1 MAQDSDTSY
10 AGNLLRAAGQG
21 VTFGFGDE
29 IEALVRA
36 AMSDRSYQEEVKDI
50 REDIE
55 QFREDSP
62 VAAYGSEI
70 VGAIPTG
77 VGLGI
82 GLLRAGVRGAGK
94 LGAIEGGIYGIGEGE
109 GVEGTVK
116 SAAIGT
122 GIGAVGGAVGE
133 KVVEAATPAAKRIY
147 GRVREA
153 LSREPESS
161 VTGGIGDILRTNE
174 TFSEGTRL
182 NYQRFRFGALN
193 EDELVAEHGLLA
205 QDVQLLKDR
214 QQFQRRRDA
223 GEEGAAEALE
233 ANDMLVADMFIRRF
247 PNMTQ
252 LQAGVGAGDALI
264 ADDPGT
270 ILNLVN
276 SDTQGFIA
284 RLETDRFVLRN
295 EMAGRRGTELEQL
308 TPEQAALF
316 NNQFDQNTLENVVDG
331 AEEAAF
337 AQQLQDV
344 DFTDAFADRP
354 APQSRVDLD
363 DTAVPPLGVS
373 LMQSTSLTP
382 LDDGINP
389 PMQLGIGALDE
400 SPGLHATNVLSI
412 GSMPDQYGGAV
423 MHYSPIITSFEK
435 LKLNPKGVKF
445 TAGGELSAADYM
457 AHFRNDGKTPGGSGE
472 LDGSELQRILDAD
485 PDAMYTLDE
494 MRTLI
499 ASRLPQTVERLF
511 LEGGTGPLAPDVT
524 EAPFSSGIPYVG
536 AQYRSEDK
544 MLGQERGVIV
554 YSNSAPTIDIP
565 GYGRT
570 KPKGIGGHDYYS
582 KYPGYYGHTRFQIM
596 TGADGKRYL
605 WINEIQSNA
614 VSNLVSGTRLA
625 DNTYVRSLSDRLT
638 AFNLNRTPANDQSIR
653 IPYTK
658 EVHDKMVRLE
668 AMKPDV
674 LKQNDTLTK
683 QLKEY
688 NAAADKIKNSK
699 EYRSTPNFI
708 LDSDT
713 QETAVIKYSD
723 SLRAALNNDDDF
735 SAGVFNDLRD
745 ALDGGDTDPYA
756 MERVESRIYDFF
768 EAQSGEG
775 ISVEQAKNLRDILE
789 EGYRN
794 MDYPE
799 TPDIRNFI
807 TSVDNEV
814 ETVGSQYLDLAKQR
828 LIYDSDEF
836 LEAVTNLDSELLTK
850 LAGKRNSKT
859 ENEAQDALKAALG
872 EDYIQNKFGPAFE
885 KLKNDVLDLS
895 GYYADANRSAFI
907 PREIDIEGDFDDAL
921 GLLIRHVP
929 TVFANKERN
938 DLLAKAA
945 AVTEEADKILPD
957 VIKAKDEYTE
967 AIKSQADADDLQI
980 LQDVAKKTITTNG
993 TEGFQT
999 PTPYSNRNNADQR
1012 FYEFATRSAIQQAEK
1027 LGLDG
1032 VVFADARYLATAPG
1046 RDEDAITGFSEVG
1059 NVSAAFSRNYGS
1071 AIDKAL
1077 KGFSDAGGT
1086 VQLRNHSEDPN
1097 PIFFGNKSEFTV
1109 RAIDPNDAD
1118 VVSQLTPLQDKVD
1131 QAEAPVK
1138 ALRKEVKDLK
1148 NRLDELK
1155 NDPNEYR
1162 LTPSGNRR
1170 RVIRTGT
1177 DGDMIESESQ
1187 KVIAALNSKKADLR
1201 NAELQLDIEKGV
1213 LTAKKRELAV
1223 DYKTPLRVVNL
1234 RDRANK
1240 ETAQRPIRRAAGG
1253 MIRSG
1258 IGSMAREVM

>member
-36 AMSDRSYQEEVKDI
+36 AMSDRTYQQEVKDI

-55 QFREDSP
+55 EFRETNP
-62 VAAYGSEI
+62 VAAYGTEI

-109 GVEGTVK
+109 GVEGTIK
-116 SAAIGT
+116 TAAIGT
-122 GIGAVGGAVGE
+122 GIGAVGGVVGE
-133 KVVEAATPAAKRIY
+133 KVVDAATPAAKKIY

-161 VTGGIGDILRTNE
+161 VTGGIGDILRRNE
-174 TFSEGTRL
+174 TFSEGLRL

-193 EDELVAEHGLLA
+193 EDELAAEHGLLA
-205 QDVQLLKDR
+205 EDVQLLKDR
-214 QQFQRRRDA
+214 QQFQGRRDA
-223 GEEGAAEALE
+223 GEEGLAEALE
-233 ANDMLVADMFIRRF
+233 ANDMLVADMFMRRF

-252 LQAGVGAGDALI
+252 QT
-264 ADDPGT
+264 DDPGT

-284 RLETDRFVLRN
+284 RLEIDRFTLRN

-308 TPEQAALF
+308 TPEQAALY
-316 NNQFDQNTLENVVDG
+316 NNQFNQNTLENVVDG

-354 APQSRVDLD
+354 APPARVDLD

-373 LMQSTSLTP
+373 LMQSTNLTP

-389 PMQLGIGALDE
+389 PVQLGLGALDE

-412 GSMPDQYGGAV
+412 GSMPDQFGGTV
-423 MHYSPIITSFEK
+423 MHYSPIITSFDK
-435 LKLNPKGVKF
+435 LKINPKGVKF

-485 PDAMYTLDE
+485 PDAMFTLDE

-499 ASRLPQTVERLF
+499 TSRLPQTVERLF

-524 EAPFSSGIPYVG
+524 EGPFRSGIPYTT
-536 AQYRSEDK
+536 AQYRSDDRA
-544 MLGQERGVIV
+544 LGQELGVIV

-570 KPKGIGGHDYYS
+570 KPKGIGGHDYYRA
-582 KYPGYYGHTRFQIM
+582 YPGYYGHTRFQIM
-596 TGADGKRYL
+596 TDADGKRYL

-625 DNTYVRSLSDRLT
+625 DNTYVRSLSDRLD
-638 AFNLNRTPANDQSIR
+638 AFNKNKRPKNDHSIR

-688 NAAADKIKNSK
+688 DAAADKIKNSK
-699 EYRSTPNFI
+699 EYKSTPNFI

-745 ALDGGDTDPYA
+745 ALEGGDTDPYA

-768 EAQSGEG
+768 ETQGGEG
-775 ISVEQAKNLRDILE
+775 ISVEQAKNLRDVLE
-789 EGYRN
+789 EGYRV
-794 MDYPE
+794 MDYLE

-807 TSVDNEV
+807 TSVNNEV

-836 LEAVTNLDSELLTK
+836 LEAVTNLDSELLKK
-850 LAGKRNSKT
+850 LSGKRNSKT
-859 ENEAQDALKAALG
+859 ENKAQDALKAALG

-885 KLKNDVLDLS
+885 KLKNDVLDIS
-895 GYYADANRSAFI
+895 GYYADANRSAFR
-907 PREIDIEGDFDDAL
+907 PKEIDIEGDFDDAL

-929 TVFANKERN
+929 TVFANKERK

-957 VIKAKDEYTE
+957 VIKAKDEYSE
-967 AIKSQADADDLQI
+967 SIKSQADADDLQI
-980 LQDVAKKTITTNG
+980 LQRVAKKTITTNG

-1032 VVFADARYLATAPG
+1032 VVIADSRYLATAPG
-1046 RDEDAITGFSEVG
+1046 RDEDAIPGFSEVG
-1059 NVSAAFSRNYGS
+1059 DVSAAFSRNYGS

-1097 PIFFGNKSEFTV
+1097 PIVFGSGNSSKSEFTV
-1109 RAIDPNDAD
+1109 RAIDPNDPD
-1118 VVSQLTPLQDKVD
+1118 VVSQLTPLKDKVD
-1131 QAEAPVK
+1131 QADAPVK

-1155 NDPNEYR
+1155 NDPNQYR

-1187 KVIAALNSKKADLR
+1187 KVIAALNAKKAELR
-1201 NAELQLDIEKGV
+1201 NTELQLGIEKGV
-1213 LTAKKRELAV
+1213 FTAKKRELAV
-1223 DYKTPLRVVNL
+1223 DYKTPLRIVNL
-1234 RDRANK
+1234 RDPVTK

-1258 IGSMAREVM
+1258 IGSMAREVL